1 MPNMHWH
8 CDQRSYRPRSRGADG
23 ASAKV
28 SQCQYEVEQQ
38 RPDDLWGVKCSI
50 AVTGAL
56 ISTSPAPRGDGAA
69 SIGVLAVALDRG
81 ESPRRDRAA

>member
-28 SQCQYEVEQQ
+28 SQCQCEVEQQ
-38 RPDDLWGVKCSI
+38 RPDDLCVVECCI
-50 AVTGAL
+50 DVTVAKE
-56 ISTSPAPRGDGAA
+56 SMSPAPRGDVAA